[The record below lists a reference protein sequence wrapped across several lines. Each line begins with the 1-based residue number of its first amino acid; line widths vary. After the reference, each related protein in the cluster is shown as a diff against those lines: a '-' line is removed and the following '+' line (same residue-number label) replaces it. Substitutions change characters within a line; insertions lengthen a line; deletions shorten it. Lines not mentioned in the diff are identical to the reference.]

1 MNMFVSLISKL
12 CFLLW
17 LLYELLPLKLLMEY
31 KIFIILYKAGFCIN
45 IIIVI
50 LAITATI
57 VPLLSRKKEIDFV
70 RKGKLIL
77 HDLDIEN
84 AEKAFKNC
92 LNSDYIFASKKIVKC
107 NGCFGCWLR
116 TPGICVK
123 HDGTENIGKQMSGYE
138 EFIII
143 SKNLYGGFSKSVK
156 NVLDRSIS
164 FSLPFFAVRNNE
176 QHHQMR
182 YENNGKI
189 RVFIYNSNEITE
201 SDKSAL
207 IEITKANSI
216 NMNINDYETIF
227 FNNISELSEVIK

>member
-1 MNMFVSLISKL
+1 MNKFVSLISKL
-12 CFLLW
+12 CFLFW

-31 KIFIILYKAGFCIN
+31 KMFIILYKTGFCIN

-57 VPLLSRKKEIDFV
+57 LPIISRRKEIDFIG
-70 RKGKLIL
+70 KGKLIL

-84 AEKAFKNC
+84 AEKVFKNC
-92 LNSDYIFASKKIVKC
+92 LNTDYIYALKKMAKC

-123 HDGTENIGKQMSGYE
+123 HDGAENIGMQMSGYE
-138 EFIII
+138 ELIII
-143 SKNLYGGFSKSVK
+143 SKNLYGGFSKSIK
-156 NVLDRSIS
+156 NILDRSIS

-182 YENNGKI
+182 YKKNGKL
-189 RVFIYNSNEITE
+189 RVFIYNSYEITE
-201 SDKSAL
+201 IDKSTL
-207 IEITKANSI
+207 IEITRANSI
-216 NMNINDYETIF
+216 NMNISNYETIF
-227 FNNISELSEVIK
+227 VNDVSEFCEVIK